1 MSKPKWNSP
10 PNWPTPPAWWSP
22 PAGWQPDP
30 AWGPAPPG
38 WQFTAPRKSRT
49 GLIVGGCLGGAILL
63 TIIIGVSVGGS
74 ETTSSPPTDTTFSY
88 TPPPYTPPPETPA
101 AEPSAAAVPPTPPA
115 AVVPASPARRA
126 ASSQTLLDT
135 DQHFRT
141 LLNQGTAILL
151 SEAPYPDANAGLQ
164 AMDEPGSA
172 AARFSAFQVGQHP
185 ENDEATQMT
194 AFQQAD
200 AVFTAADEPAAIS
213 TWRDTLGQV
222 DGAFAKWE
230 QVAGSYQISEV
241 SRTDLDAAASAV
253 STILRD
259 ADLQARLVAKP

>member
-1 MSKPKWNSP
+1 MSN
-10 PNWPTPPAWWSP
+10 
-22 PAGWQPDP
+22 
-30 AWGPAPPG
+30 
-38 WQFTAPRKSRT
+38 RT
-49 GLIVGGCLGGAILL
+49 GLIVGGSLGGALLL

-74 ETTSSPPTDTTFSY
+74 ETTPSPPANSGDSY
-88 TPPPYTPPPETPA
+88 TPPPYTPPAETPTASAPSTA
-101 AEPSAAAVPPTPPA
+101 A
-115 AVVPASPARRA
+115 VPASPVRRA
-126 ASSQTLLDT
+126 ASSQTLLDA

-141 LLNQGTAILL
+141 LLDQGTAILL

-185 ENDEATQMT
+185 ENDEATQIA
-194 AFQQAD
+194 AFTQAD
-200 AVFTAADEPAAIS
+200 AAFTAENEPADIS

-241 SRTDLDAAASAV
+241 SRSDLDAAASAV

-259 ADLQARLVAKP
+259 ADVQARLVAKP